1 MWKMKLTMTCG
12 RNSKRSSARTTR
24 CCQSESIITPL
35 ILLTLTF
42 LAFSEQDSV
51 INRKYQE
58 LQTQSCGIRWFSD
71 GSIDV
76 KKNIHVSMGNYFS
89 LSNEMTFIIVF
100 NMLILRDRH
109 QLFELLCLQLTS
121 LILAYREGIKEM
133 TRCMDGDEEF
143 YNPEQFLNYVLNGYD
158 RITEIADTLTPLVI
172 EMRDHLQKFS
182 LTWQLMNQCMYYRFL
197 YVDIESRMADCIL
210 RLKDAV
216 DSDTYKSFVYRF
228 IKFDEEMTQIGQV
241 WEVALGTL
249 ELYRKSTPD
258 QVSRVE
264 RIGMVRKIIDSL
276 RELKDVPVD
285 ATINDQALALDWIV
299 SSEKDDVWMG
309 VLNIIKSKA
318 HYKDNKNHPC
328 KCWACLMADGN
339 IVPDICAI
347 PDETTAEVKRKNS
360 SDECYHLGWAV
371 FKHLKDREPY
381 NKQFIHPEIF
391 CAFNDPPCQ
400 LTECQVATNL
410 IIGSYP
416 LSFTKFLLRTY
427 QPLSTIDREKFL
439 KVPSQ
444 SLIRKFCLKKGGAAA
459 KEIMQEADEINH
471 SFLLL
476 NMFWDDDDIAD
487 PMLRAGLAAALAEN
501 FKIEVKFP
509 QKPIIFSY
517 CYALFRTAAG
527 GDIVMDLEWLE
538 KINMSNLFKS
548 FGVISNS
555 IHDSSSTLHNASN
568 TVDAIEMTLNELKI
582 TAEVSAGSSN
592 ALDLVQFSM
601 KEVADKLSSISLT
614 DDNNESAKKVL
625 ENEIKKP
632 LVEALKLAASNK
644 KLEAELK
651 SLQKEHNMLKDM
663 VKGLEQIHG
672 EKKEVQVTVTT
683 ATKSVTTDNTSKC
696 GHSHHHTQSGS
707 SSPSTSDIDHGKDSG
722 NGADCVCYYCTLF
735 GKNQDLMN
743 SRSTET
749 RDRLRKRLHHLQS
762 QKDFTSKTKNLKNI
776 SLLLKN
782 GAAAAAAAS
791 NANSP
796 KTVKC
801 TESTITHKCSNGTSN
816 GTSMKMKVELELQQ
830 RKKKANPPKPNYASK
845 PEEVKIQ
852 RATEI
857 NVKSLEHLLEF
868 IEGPSSHAV
877 VEQKKAEEAAVKKQ
891 QKKAKQ
897 LELKVRR
904 QIDCQLE
911 VLGQLN
917 TDLQET
923 VIDAKQVQNQLS
935 QLRAG
940 KGKNKELKK
949 VKTAEDKLADF
960 TAKRL
965 KMEQEVKGILTD
977 IKELNSNIDLY
988 SECCEFK
995 AVMNLMAP
1003 PPANYQPKP
1012 QVQNIIR
1019 PIPIKE
1025 HVRPPIQLQQLPQVL
1040 KPQKSEDDPA
1050 KRMVTIRRINLPHA
1064 EPQVTVTA
1072 KGTTPDMDQLL
1083 YTFVN
1088 GQLVPASSLS
1098 PSAFQNGPIQLFMS
1112 SNGQTKMVVDNN
1124 QYQQQMQKISKA
1136 KTESPAIVTPVHQ
1149 VSDKSKKKNG
1159 EKLVAE
1165 KIPEKLK
1172 KDGKKVKAEL
1182 IAMTKKES
1190 KKQEPLKEDSKKI
1203 DSKQEKGKTE
1213 VNNEK
1218 KKKSKKA
1225 YIDPEFAANPF
1236 KLLDEE
1242 DEQHSESDESLHD
1255 SIVEPTDQETIL
1267 DEDMKTVKKQKDD
1280 RKGKKQAIAHQSI
1293 KGEKAP
1299 QKKSQQQIKGKND
1312 RKDSVT
1318 SITSSNASK
1327 DSKTSKNQNN
1337 VTQDYAFK
1345 QHEFKLPTMSPH
1357 ETFTNSSSIMD
1368 QLNRGVR
1375 VEGLRLPPGITLTK
1389 VAPSDSLGTKRESI
1403 NRVS

>member
-1 MWKMKLTMTCG
+1 MKST
-12 RNSKRSSARTTR
+12 
-24 CCQSESIITPL
+24 
-35 ILLTLTF
+35 
-42 LAFSEQDSV
+42 
-51 INRKYQE
+51 
-58 LQTQSCGIRWFSD
+58 
-71 GSIDV
+71 
-76 KKNIHVSMGNYFS
+76 
-89 LSNEMTFIIVF
+89 
-100 NMLILRDRH
+100 
-109 QLFELLCLQLTS
+109 TS
-121 LILAYREGIKEM
+121 LRNFSTVSSRLHTYSAHK
-133 TRCMDGDEEF
+133 F
-143 YNPEQFLNYVLNGYD
+143 YFPLSDILNGYD
-158 RITEIADTLTPLVI
+158 RITEIAETLTPLVI

-216 DSDTYKSFVYRF
+216 DAETYKSFVYRF
-228 IKFDEEMTQIGQV
+228 IKFDEEMTQTGQV
-241 WEVALGTL
+241 WEVALVAL
-249 ELYRKSTPD
+249 ELYRKSTPE
-258 QVSRVE
+258 QVARVE
-264 RIGMVRKIIDSL
+264 RIGMIRQIVESL
-276 RELKDVPVD
+276 RELKEVPTEAAV
-285 ATINDQALALDWIV
+285 NDQALALDWIV

-309 VLNIIKSKA
+309 VLNIVKNEPQ
-318 HYKDNKNHPC
+318 YRDNKKSPC

-339 IVPDICAI
+339 TVPDICAI
-347 PDETTAEVKRKNS
+347 PDDSPSEVKKKKS
-360 SDECYHLGWAV
+360 SDECYHLAWGV
-371 FKHLKDREPY
+371 FQHLKDREPY
-381 NKQFIHPEIF
+381 NKQFIYPEVF
-391 CAFNDPPCQ
+391 CVFNDSPCQ
-400 LTECQVATNL
+400 RMECQVATNL

-427 QPLSTIDREKFL
+427 QPLSTSDREKFL

-501 FKIEVKFP
+501 FKIDVKFP
-509 QKPIIFSY
+509 QKHIIFSY
-517 CYALFRTAAG
+517 FYALFRTG
-527 GDIVMDLEWLE
+527 PSGDIVMDLEWLE
-538 KINMSNLFKS
+538 KINLANLFKS
-548 FGVISNS
+548 FGVISNT
-555 IHDSSSTLHNASN
+555 IHETSTLNNPSN
-568 TVDAIEMTLNELKI
+568 SVEAIEMTLNELKI

-683 ATKSVTTDNTSKC
+683 ATKSVTTEGNTSKC
-696 GHSHHHTQSGS
+696 GHSHPHHNHSQSGS

-762 QKDFTSKTKNLKNI
+762 QKDITSKTKNLKNI

-791 NANSP
+791 NTP
-796 KTVKC
+796 KMTKC
-801 TESTITHKCSNGTSN
+801 SEAAPHKCSNGNASN
-816 GTSMKMKVELELQQ
+816 GASMKMKVELELQQ

-845 PEEVKIQ
+845 PEDVKIQ

-857 NVKSLEHLLEF
+857 NVKSLENLIEY
-868 IEGPSSHAV
+868 IEGPSSKAV
-877 VEQKKAEEAAVKKQ
+877 VEHKKAEEAAAKKQ

-897 LELKVRR
+897 LEVKIRR
-904 QIDCQLE
+904 QIDSQLE
-911 VLGQLN
+911 VLQKLN
-917 TDLQET
+917 VDLQTT

-935 QLRAG
+935 QLKAG

-949 VKTAEDKLADF
+949 VKVAEEKFAEL
-960 TAKRL
+960 TSHRL
-965 KMEQEVKGILTD
+965 KLQNEAKEIFGS
-977 IKELNSNIDLY
+977 IKEMNPSIDLIR
-988 SECCEFK
+988 ECYEMKTVLGLLGPIPPNVF
-995 AVMNLMAP
+995 VQQPRQSVPIPQNPPRIAP
-1003 PPANYQPKP
+1003 VKV
-1012 QVQNIIR
+1012 QVQ
-1019 PIPIKE
+1019 
-1025 HVRPPIQLQQLPQVL
+1025 QLQQQYQQ
-1040 KPQKSEDDPA
+1040 QKSAEEDPA

-1072 KGTTPDMDQLL
+1072 KGSTPDMDQLL

-1098 PSAFQNGPIQLFMS
+1098 PSAFQNGSIQLFMS
-1112 SNGQTKMVVDNN
+1112 SNGQTKMVVEN
-1124 QYQQQMQKISKA
+1124 QLQQQQQQRHAKGKEAPSPVNIQTQQMPEKNKKKPVPAPIIEKA
-1136 KTESPAIVTPVHQ
+1136 PE
-1149 VSDKSKKKNG
+1149 KSKKDAK
-1159 EKLVAE
+1159 K
-1165 KIPEKLK
+1165 K
-1172 KDGKKVKAEL
+1172 KDEPQPPNVN
-1182 IAMTKKES
+1182 KKEL
-1190 KKQEPLKEDSKKI
+1190 KKQESDVKKVEM
-1203 DSKQEKGKTE
+1203 KPKAPQES
-1213 VNNEK
+1213 NHEK
-1218 KKKSKKA
+1218 KKKLKKA

-1236 KLLDEE
+1236 KLLDD
-1242 DEQHSESDESLHD
+1242 DEQHSESEDDVSEISSELNEPVKRMEED
-1255 SIVEPTDQETIL
+1255 FKVNNTKKLKEEKKAAKKLAGAQVAQPTPKVEKVVPK
-1267 DEDMKTVKKQKDD
+1267 KTQPVIS
-1280 RKGKKQAIAHQSI
+1280 KGKSF
-1293 KGEKAP
+1293 E
-1299 QKKSQQQIKGKND
+1299 

-1318 SITSSNASK
+1318 SVASSNASK
-1327 DSKTSKNQNN
+1327 DSKQSKKQNN
-1337 VTQDYAFK
+1337 VVTENTFRPA
-1345 QHEFKLPTMSPH
+1345 EFLRKPSMPSLLQQQQQQL
-1357 ETFTNSSSIMD
+1357 NSNSIMD

-1389 VAPSDSLGTKRESI
+1389 VPPSDTMGSKKESI
-1403 NRVS
+1403 NRVSLRNHFHCIIFYTEF